1 MRDDEKLK
9 YEIEL
14 LKKEL
19 RNCAE
24 QIVIK
29 DRVIRQVQDNN
40 NRLRLMIQEQDCEIA
55 NLRSTFEEE
64 YEEEC
69 IFEGDLPITMVTAE
83 ELAERIFNAIQD
95 DEDEMSRFN
104 FEISEKIKEWEEDA
118 DENDD

>member
-1 MRDDEKLK
+1 MRDNEKLK

-24 QIVIK
+24 QIAIK

-64 YEEEC
+64 YEGEL
-69 IFEGDLPITMVTAE
+69 IFEGDLPCSMVTAE

-104 FEISEKIKEWEEDA
+104 FEISEKIKEWEN
-118 DENDD
+118 ENND